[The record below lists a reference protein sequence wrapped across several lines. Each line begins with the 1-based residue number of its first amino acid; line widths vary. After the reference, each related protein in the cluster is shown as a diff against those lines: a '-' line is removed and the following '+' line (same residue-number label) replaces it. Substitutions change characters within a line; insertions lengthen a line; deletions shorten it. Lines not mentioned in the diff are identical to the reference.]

1 MSSQYEKRKLAQL
14 NEKMANRKLRKT
26 RQKLGYNRFLA
37 SIRFMY
43 YLCFRNF
50 GTFMCRLLPA
60 TTIGEAV
67 YGDEMSDFECVTT
80 QPGCRQVCYNQFSP
94 MTHTRFWSMHI
105 LILSFPPILY
115 SFIAANFN
123 AKYTILQKRLTEEIE
138 SNDNRF
144 ETFTSAKKN
153 SALSSYD

>member
-1 MSSQYEKRKLAQL
+1 
-14 NEKMANRKLRKT
+14 
-26 RQKLGYNRFLA
+26 
-37 SIRFMY
+37 
-43 YLCFRNF
+43 
-50 GTFMCRLLPA
+50 MCRLLPA

-144 ETFTSAKKN
+144 ETFTSFLRLKKLQITKRERKRKCN
-153 SALSSYD
+153 KQYLHSKDLLWFGQVLQGQTMA